1 VLGLTSSTKPA
12 EAHGDVIEGREV
24 SFLELFYDLVYV
36 VVVSQAAGHLARD
49 VNWAGLGR
57 FAVVFANTMLLVA
70 STATG
75 TNASAVNTTTL
86 LLGEARSTLRLFISG
101 HVY

>member
-1 VLGLTSSTKPA
+1 
-12 EAHGDVIEGREV
+12 
-24 SFLELFYDLVYV
+24 
-36 VVVSQAAGHLARD
+36 